1 MSGLMIA
8 QAQKTKVGP
17 DTATPLLQVRNLSVH
32 FMSEGQRFPAVEDV
46 SFDIFR
52 GEIVGLVGE
61 SGSGK
66 TVTGMSLLRLI
77 PQPPGCIAG
86 GTAVFDGRDLLQL
99 PLAAL
104 RRVRGREIGVIFQEP
119 MTALSPLHTVGRQLV
134 EAQRIHFPERSQA
147 AAWAEAANWLTK
159 VGIPDAEERLHAYPY
174 QFSGGMRQRVM
185 IAMTLMLDPKLI
197 IADEPTTAL
206 DVTIQAQIF
215 ELILQMKRRDTAI
228 LFITHDMGVIWE
240 LCDRVLVMKDARLV
254 ESGAAEP
261 LFQDPRDPYTRKLLA
276 AVPRL
281 TDRLSVKTPCAAT
294 STEPSATGCQ
304 PDVVRVEDVR
314 TWFPVRRGI
323 WARTTGHVKAV
334 DGVTVRIPYGHTYGL
349 VGESGSGKTT
359 LGRSILGLD
368 PLHAGTVYF
377 KGTPVSGLS
386 SRRMQPYRRH
396 LQMVFQDPFSSL
408 NPRLN
413 VLDIITEAPYVHR
426 VLKSAPEELAAYWLK
441 EVGLSP
447 DMMYRYP
454 HEFSGGQRQ
463 RICIARAMALEPAF
477 MVCDEAV
484 SALDVTVQ
492 AQIIDLLMQL
502 KEKYAL
508 SYLFISHDLSVV
520 RRIADYVGVMRAGR
534 LVEEGTVDRVIDDP
548 QDAYTRRL
556 IAAVPVPGDPQKRR
570 QRIHGAV

>member
-1 MSGLMIA
+1 MNS
-8 QAQKTKVGP
+8 VP
-17 DTATPLLQVRNLSVH
+17 DAADPLLQVRNLSVH
-32 FMSEGQRFPAVEDV
+32 FMSDGKRFSAVDDV

-52 GEIVGLVGE
+52 GEILGLVGE

-86 GTAVFDGRDLLQL
+86 GTAEFEGRDLLQL
-99 PLAAL
+99 PLAEL

-134 EAQRIHFPERSQA
+134 EAQRIHFPERSLA
-147 AAWAEAANWLTK
+147 DAWAEAANWLGK
-159 VGIPDAEERLHAYPY
+159 VGIPDADQRLQAYPY

-215 ELILQMKRRDTAI
+215 DLILQMKRRDTAI

-261 LFQDPRDPYTRKLLA
+261 LFQQPRDPYTQKLLA

-281 TDRLSVKTPCAAT
+281 TDRVTVKAPVMAGTDERV
-294 STEPSATGCQ
+294 SGEPEQ
-304 PDVVRVEDVR
+304 DVVRVEAVR

-323 WARTTGHVKAV
+323 WARTTGYVKAV
-334 DGVTVRIPYGHTYGL
+334 DDVTVRIPRGHTVGL

-368 PLHAGTVYF
+368 PLHAGTIYF
-377 KGTPVSGLS
+377 KGAPISGLS
-386 SRRMQPYRRH
+386 ARRLQPYRRH

-413 VLDIITEAPYVHR
+413 VLDILTEAPRVHR
-426 VLKSAPEELAAYWLK
+426 VIKTTPEELAAYWLN
-441 EVGLSP
+441 EVGLAP
-447 DMMYRYP
+447 DMMHRYP

-463 RICIARAMALEPAF
+463 RICIARAMALEPEF
-477 MVCDEAV
+477 IVCDEAV

-492 AQIIDLLMQL
+492 AQIIDLLMRLQA
-502 KEKYAL
+502 KYGL

-534 LVEEGTVDRVIDDP
+534 LVEEGPVDRVIDDP
-548 QDAYTRRL
+548 QEEYTRRL

-570 QRIHGAV
+570 VSRALGAECVSA